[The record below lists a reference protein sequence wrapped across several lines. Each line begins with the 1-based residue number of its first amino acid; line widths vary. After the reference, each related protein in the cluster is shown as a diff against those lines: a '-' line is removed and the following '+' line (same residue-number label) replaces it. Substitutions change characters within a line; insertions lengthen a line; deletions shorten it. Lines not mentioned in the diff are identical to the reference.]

1 MVQQASEPGRNEE
14 SLSRT
19 LEVEALLDTGANRH
33 NFISESL
40 ARDLAAHG
48 VQYEPCHVTLHFA
61 QRGTS
66 TIVNKKMSFETF
78 LFNQVTQL
86 KEPLV
91 LRDAMVVP
99 VLRYDI
105 IVGLPTI
112 KSEDLIPKLTNWC
125 VSAQCVSDD
134 CGLRPGKGG
143 IPATQ
148 ARTVGHSQRCGSSQV
163 AQKFPSGY
171 GCSHGIANAQVAHKS
186 PSEYS
191 CSQSAGG
198 AAVKAA
204 NRSSG
209 GAKGSFKAEVEGT
222 ASSKANLRV
231 AGEAMCACELCSL
244 PVGSGEFFGPEDE
257 DDESVQLEAAPNIAD
272 LLPDQSNSSAGGPV
286 STTHAVDTSQIFFQQ
301 GRTDVTP
308 DFVSEM
314 RGACEDFKAI
324 FADTVR
330 AEPAKI
336 PPFELEVDS
345 AVLKWGRL
353 SARARPQSS
362 VKIVKLREML
372 NQLLRLGII
381 RASKQPVGS
390 HTLLVVKKGSDKL
403 RLCIDFRAINDAT
416 KSAEGWPIPHIDEL
430 LREIGASRPKF
441 FGTMDMTQSYFQAP
455 IRESDKKWT
464 AFVTPGGGI
473 YEWNRLPMG
482 LKGAGSYLQRNM
494 AAVIFADILHKLV
507 KIYLD
512 DLIVYAE
519 TQAEFIH
526 AMREVFA
533 HCRKFNITLN
543 PAKCRFGMAE
553 VEYVGH
559 KIDGEGLSF
568 TKDRTD
574 GIAAMPEP
582 QTAGDMK
589 MFLGMVNYFHQHIR
603 NLSTMTEPL
612 NEMLGKYEKKSAQR
626 RLEWTPARRHAFQQ
640 VKEAVGNCPTLF
652 FADHTSPI
660 FLQTDASEFGIG
672 AYLFQVVDGVE
683 RPVAF
688 LSKSLNRV
696 QRKWAIPDKEAYAI
710 FYSLKKWDH
719 LLRDVKFTLQ
729 TDHENLTYINFEGTP
744 KVRRWKLL
752 IQEYDFIL
760 DFIKGEK
767 NIIADA
773 GSRLCE
779 NIDFAKSDGPEAE
792 GAAAGGGARAA
803 QVSTESE
810 ADELMEIFLSDLDP
824 DELISMYTEIESPD
838 ELFAFLDD
846 EVAIPQ
852 SIYDEL
858 EAAHN
863 SVVGHSG
870 VKRTILKLRRKGVK
884 MKYMRDYVD
893 KFIKQCPLCQKLDER
908 RLPVHVKPLT
918 MATYRAMQRINID
931 AIGPLPETEDGYKFI
946 LVVIDTFSRWVM
958 LYPTKST
965 GGEECAKALIQHFGL
980 FGVASEVLSDKAN
993 QQGETTEVLSD
1004 GGSQLDN
1011 ATVRQALELIGARHN
1026 ISIAHSSE
1034 ENAIVERANK
1044 EVVKYVRGFVYDSK
1058 APKEWEDFL
1067 PFIQRTMNAEV
1078 VSALGF
1084 SPADI
1089 VFGKAINLDR
1099 SVLVPNKV
1107 IACEARPDLAEYVR
1121 KLIEVQKHITE
1132 VAARSQRDI
1141 DAANIVKRGGEHIT
1155 EFPVHSYVTVEYPES
1170 VSGRRAAPSKVMT
1183 PRRGPF
1189 LVLSH
1194 KDHEYTLEDIVNHK
1208 TLSRVH
1214 VTRLRKFVF
1223 DTTRK
1228 TAEEIAAHDNM
1239 EFYVESVLDHEPKVR
1254 PDRHRSDLMFKIH
1267 WLGYNESYDS
1277 WEPWSELRANSIV
1290 HAYMRQHNMSRIISP
1305 LYSGGGGGG
1314 GGGGL

>member
-1 MVQQASEPGRNEE
+1 MTSNTTILDVCFPKQARTEQGQDTEDH
-14 SLSRT
+14 SRT

-40 ARDLAAHG
+40 ARELAAHG
-48 VQYEPCHVTLHFA
+48 VPYEPCHITLHFA

-66 TIVNKKMSFETF
+66 TIVNNKMSFKT
-78 LFNQVTQL
+78 LVLNRLTML

-91 LRDAMVVP
+91 LKNAIVVP

-112 KSEDLIPKLTNWC
+112 KQENLIPKLTDWC
-125 VSAQCVSDD
+125 VSTDCVSDQ
-134 CGLRPGKGG
+134 CSLRPGNGK
-143 IPATQ
+143 ILRSQ
-148 ARTVGHSQRCGSSQV
+148 ARTVDHSQRCGSSQV
-163 AQKFPSGY
+163 ARM
-171 GCSHGIANAQVAHKS
+171 S
-186 PSEYS
+186 PWEYNVTGT
-191 CSQSAGG
+191 QRG
-198 AAVKAA
+198 ATVKAA
-204 NRSSG
+204 NCSSG
-209 GAKGSFKAEVEGT
+209 GANGCRAEIEGT
-222 ASSKANLRV
+222 ASSKASLRT
-231 AGEAMCACELCSL
+231 AGEALCTCEICSL
-244 PVGSGEFFGPEDE
+244 QVGSGEFFGPEDE
-257 DDESVQLEAAPNIAD
+257 DDESVQLEAAPNISD
-272 LLPDQSNSSAGGPV
+272 LLPDSTAASGAGGPD
-286 STTHAVDTSQIFFQQ
+286 STTNVGDTSKIFFQD

-308 DFVSEM
+308 DFIAEM
-314 RGACEDFKAI
+314 QEACNDFKDR
-324 FADTVR
+324 FSDTVR
-330 AEPAKI
+330 PEPAKI
-336 PPFELEVDS
+336 PPFELEVDA

-362 VKIVKLREML
+362 VKIVKLREIL

-381 RASKQPVGS
+381 RASKQPVDS

-430 LREIGASRPKF
+430 LREIGESRPKF

-473 YEWNRLPMG
+473 YEWNRLAMG

-512 DLIVYAE
+512 DLIIFAQ

-533 HCRKFNITLN
+533 RCRKFNITLN
-543 PAKCRFGMAE
+543 GAKCKFGMAD

-559 KIDGEGLSF
+559 KIDGEGISF

-574 GIAAMPEP
+574 EVAAMPEP

-589 MFLGMVNYFHQHIR
+589 MFLGMVNYFHQRIR

-612 NEMLGKYEKKSAQR
+612 NEMLGKYEKKAARR
-626 RLEWTPARRHAFQQ
+626 RLDWTAARRLAFQQ

-660 FLQTDASEFGIG
+660 YLQTDASEFGIG
-672 AYLFQVVDGVE
+672 AYLFQIVGGAH

-688 LSKSLNRV
+688 LSKSLNKV

-760 DFIKGEK
+760 EFIKGED
-767 NIIADA
+767 NIVADA

-779 NIDFAKSDGPEAE
+779 NIDFTKDDAPSAA
-792 GAAAGGGARAA
+792 AAAGGGAG
-803 QVSTESE
+803 VPTSEEDE
-810 ADELMEIFLSDLDP
+810 ADELMGLFLSELSPEDLVALYADIEAP
-824 DELISMYTEIESPD
+824 DELC
-838 ELFAFLDD
+838 AFLDE

-852 SIYDEL
+852 SIIDQL
-858 EAAHN
+858 EAVHN
-863 SVVGHSG
+863 SVLGHSG
-870 VKRTILKLRRKGVK
+870 VKRTISKLKRKGVK
-884 MKYMRDYVD
+884 MKYMREYVD

-931 AIGPLPETEDGYKFI
+931 AIGPLPETEDGFKHI

-965 GGEECAKALIQHFGL
+965 GGEECAKALIKHFGL
-980 FGVASEVLSDKAN
+980 FGVAA
-993 QQGETTEVLSD
+993 EVLSD
-1004 GGSQLDN
+1004 GGPQLDN
-1011 ATVRQALELIGARHN
+1011 ATVRQALDLIGTKHQIA
-1026 ISIAHSSE
+1026 IAHSSE
-1034 ENAIVERANK
+1034 ENAIVASVGVRA
-1044 EVVKYVRGFVYDSK
+1044 E
-1058 APKEWEDFL
+1058 
-1067 PFIQRTMNAEV
+1067 
-1078 VSALGF
+1078 
-1084 SPADI
+1084 
-1089 VFGKAINLDR
+1089 
-1099 SVLVPNKV
+1099 
-1107 IACEARPDLAEYVR
+1107 
-1121 KLIEVQKHITE
+1121 
-1132 VAARSQRDI
+1132 
-1141 DAANIVKRGGEHIT
+1141 
-1155 EFPVHSYVTVEYPES
+1155 
-1170 VSGRRAAPSKVMT
+1170 
-1183 PRRGPF
+1183 
-1189 LVLSH
+1189 
-1194 KDHEYTLEDIVNHK
+1194 
-1208 TLSRVH
+1208 
-1214 VTRLRKFVF
+1214 
-1223 DTTRK
+1223 
-1228 TAEEIAAHDNM
+1228 
-1239 EFYVESVLDHEPKVR
+1239 
-1254 PDRHRSDLMFKIH
+1254 
-1267 WLGYNESYDS
+1267 
-1277 WEPWSELRANSIV
+1277 
-1290 HAYMRQHNMSRIISP
+1290 
-1305 LYSGGGGGG
+1305 
-1314 GGGGL
+1314 

>member
-1 MVQQASEPGRNEE
+1 
-14 SLSRT
+14 
-19 LEVEALLDTGANRH
+19 
-33 NFISESL
+33 
-40 ARDLAAHG
+40 
-48 VQYEPCHVTLHFA
+48 
-61 QRGTS
+61 
-66 TIVNKKMSFETF
+66 
-78 LFNQVTQL
+78 
-86 KEPLV
+86 
-91 LRDAMVVP
+91 
-99 VLRYDI
+99 
-105 IVGLPTI
+105 
-112 KSEDLIPKLTNWC
+112 
-125 VSAQCVSDD
+125 
-134 CGLRPGKGG
+134 
-143 IPATQ
+143 
-148 ARTVGHSQRCGSSQV
+148 
-163 AQKFPSGY
+163 
-171 GCSHGIANAQVAHKS
+171 
-186 PSEYS
+186 
-191 CSQSAGG
+191 
-198 AAVKAA
+198 
-204 NRSSG
+204 
-209 GAKGSFKAEVEGT
+209 
-222 ASSKANLRV
+222 
-231 AGEAMCACELCSL
+231 
-244 PVGSGEFFGPEDE
+244 
-257 DDESVQLEAAPNIAD
+257 
-272 LLPDQSNSSAGGPV
+272 
-286 STTHAVDTSQIFFQQ
+286 
-301 GRTDVTP
+301 
-308 DFVSEM
+308 
-314 RGACEDFKAI
+314 
-324 FADTVR
+324 
-330 AEPAKI
+330 
-336 PPFELEVDS
+336 
-345 AVLKWGRL
+345 
-353 SARARPQSS
+353 
-362 VKIVKLREML
+362 
-372 NQLLRLGII
+372 
-381 RASKQPVGS
+381 
-390 HTLLVVKKGSDKL
+390 
-403 RLCIDFRAINDAT
+403 
-416 KSAEGWPIPHIDEL
+416 
-430 LREIGASRPKF
+430 
-441 FGTMDMTQSYFQAP
+441 
-455 IRESDKKWT
+455 
-464 AFVTPGGGI
+464 
-473 YEWNRLPMG
+473 MG

-494 AAVIFADILHKLV
+494 AAVIFADILHKWV

-512 DLIVYAE
+512 DLIIFAE

-533 HCRKFNITLN
+533 RCRKFNITLN

-568 TKDRTD
+568 TRDRTD
-574 GIAAMPEP
+574 EVAAMPEP

-612 NEMLGKYEKKSAQR
+612 NQMLGKYEKKAAQR
-626 RLEWTPARRHAFQQ
+626 RLEWTPARRLAFQQ

-767 NIIADA
+767 NIVADA

-779 NIDFAKSDGPEAE
+779 NIDFTKSDAAEA
-792 GAAAGGGARAA
+792 APAAGGGGRAA
-803 QVSTESE
+803 QDSVE
-810 ADELMEIFLSDLDP
+810 ADANELMEIFLSDLDP
-824 DELISMYTEIESPD
+824 DELLSMYTEIESPD

-852 SIYDEL
+852 PIVDEL
-858 EAAHN
+858 EAVHN

-931 AIGPLPETEDGYKFI
+931 AIGPLPETEDGFKYI

-965 GGEECAKALIQHFGL
+965 GGEECAKALIKHFGL
-980 FGVASEVLSDKAN
+980 FGVAAVVQSTDDA
-993 QQGETTEVLSD
+993 TEVLSD

-1011 ATVRQALELIGARHN
+1011 ATVRQALELIGAKHN

-1058 APKEWEDFL
+1058 APKEWEDMC
-1067 PFIQRTMNAEV
+1067 PFIQRIMNAEV
-1078 VSALGF
+1078 VSSLGF

-1099 SVLVPNKV
+1099 SVLVPNKI
-1107 IACEARPDLAEYVR
+1107 IACEARPDLAEYVS
-1121 KLIEVQKHITE
+1121 KLIEVQKFVTKS
-1132 VAARSQRDI
+1132 AAEAQRRI
-1141 DAANIVKRGGEHIT
+1141 DAEHIVQRGGEHVT
-1155 EFPVHSYVTVEYPES
+1155 EFPVHSYVTLEYP
-1170 VSGRRAAPSKVMT
+1170 VSIGGRRAAPSKVMT

-1189 LVLSH
+1189 LVVSS
-1194 KDHEYTLEDIVNHK
+1194 KDHEYVLEDLVDHK
-1208 TLSRVH
+1208 ILPGVH
-1214 VTRLRKFVF
+1214 VTRLRRFVF

-1228 TAEEIAAHDNM
+1228 TAEEIASHDNM

-1254 PDRHRSDLMFKIH
+1254 PERHRKDLRFKIR
-1267 WLGYNESYDS
+1267 WLGYDPSYDS

-1290 HAYMRQHNMSRIISP
+1290 HAYMRSHGMASIISP
-1305 LYSGGGGGG
+1305 LYRPDGGGGGG
-1314 GGGGL
+1314 GGGQ